1 MRSIQKI
8 AAIAGILAPIVAFT
22 CILLAVASYP
32 NFSWINNALSDLG
45 IISGIT
51 GPLFNF
57 GLCACGFLSLIFA
70 LAGLFFYFGKN
81 WTGKLGTAVFAAASL
96 SLVCVGIFNESFS
109 PFHYLFSVAF
119 FVLLPISLLIIAGAF
134 AVKRQSKTALYTLLV
149 ALLAAIPWVLYFVV
163 HYVPGVAIPETIS
176 GVAGAVWIVALGYM
190 LLTVNQAV
198 KEK

>member
-1 MRSIQKI
+1 LRSIQEI

-32 NFSWINNALSDLG
+32 NFSWTNNALSDLG

-57 GLCACGFLSLIFA
+57 SLCACGFLSLIFA

-96 SLVCVGIFNESFS
+96 SLIGIGIFNENFS
-109 PFHYLFSVAF
+109 PAHYLFSVAF
-119 FVLLPISLLIIAGAF
+119 FVLLPVSALIITGAF
-134 AVKRQSKTALYTLLV
+134 AVKRQSKTALFTLIV
-149 ALLAAIPWVLYFVV
+149 ALVAAIPWVLYFAV

-190 LLTVNQAV
+190 LLTGNHAA